1 MIKIGIDCR
10 PLTMKPTGVSKY
22 LADAIRAIHKFAPNI
37 DMYLFS
43 PKQFDRNT
51 IELKGERIHV
61 IVCPLTGLNKY
72 IVWFNTMFIYQ
83 CIKNNVDYVWLPFP
97 DRPIYLPQ
105 KFKTII
111 TVHDVVN
118 IEYKH
123 TQSESKLSSYR
134 NMMIRQGIVKA
145 DYLWSNSNYTKRKIE
160 QYYSNRK
167 SQKIFV
173 GFSCSDDFQRIE
185 LSNSEVRN
193 LKDKYGIKDQFLLFV
208 GTLEPRKNLSFLLNV
223 MEDLCKELPE
233 IKLLIVGGRGWKNSD
248 IFNIVNR
255 EGYPKERIV
264 FADYIDNE
272 TLVKLYN
279 IADCYVSTAL
289 NEGFGLPQLEAMR
302 CGCRVVTA
310 HNSAMIEVVEG
321 RGVTVR
327 GYDKKIWKESIIK
340 SLNSPKLCY
349 DLSEYEW
356 QNVITR
362 FCKYLNLQN
371 NN

>member
-72 IVWFNTMFIYQ
+72 IVWFNTMFVRQ
-83 CIKNNVDYVWLPFP
+83 CIKYKIDYIWFPFP
-97 DRPIYLPQ
+97 DRPLYLPR
-105 KFKTII
+105 KFKTIV

-118 IEYKH
+118 LEYKD
-123 TQSESKLSSYR
+123 TQRESKISFYR
-134 NMMIRQGIVKA
+134 NYMTKKGIEKA
-145 DYLWSNSNYTKRKIE
+145 DYLWANSKYTKRKIE
-160 QYYSNRK
+160 QYYTHRH
-167 SQKIFV
+167 SQEIFV
-173 GFSCSDDFQRIE
+173 AFSCSNDFHRIE
-185 LSNSEVRN
+185 LSSDEINK
-193 LKDKYGIKDQFLLFV
+193 LKSKYGISEKFLLFV
-208 GTLEPRKNLSFLLNV
+208 GTLEPRKNLSFLLSV
-223 MEDLCKELPE
+223 MEELHKELPLL
-233 IKLLIVGGRGWKNSD
+233 KLIVVGGRGWKNSD

-255 EGYPKERIV
+255 DGYPKDCIE
-264 FADYIDNE
+264 FTDYIDTD
-272 TLVKLYN
+272 TLVKFYN
-279 IADCYVSTAL
+279 MADCYVSTAL

-327 GYDKKIWKESIIK
+327 EYDKNIWKETIIK
-340 SLNSPKLCY
+340 SLNSPKPDY
-349 DLSEYEW
+349 DLSEYDW

-362 FCKYLNLQN
+362 LCRYLNLN
-371 NN
+371 NI